1 MRGQC
6 TRRRALGL
14 ALAAFGGLTLRLPL
28 AGPALAQLDDPYGVP
43 SPGEDAGTL
52 PADPTLPDAAPT
64 VADEWPW
71 GVTPATLAIP
81 KLGVEAAVAPV
92 NYAEDGSMDV
102 PPDPDLVAWFEY
114 GPGMGVPGNAIFAA
128 HVDWGGRPRVFN
140 RLVALE
146 PGDAVLVVDVQGR
159 GFQYLVQSN
168 QIHDAVGA
176 PVEEI
181 FAQTVDPIVTLITCG
196 GRYDPVT
203 REYLDRVVVVAK
215 GA

>member
-1 MRGQC
+1 MRGGC

-14 ALAAFGGLTLRLPL
+14 ALAAVGGVTLRLPL
-28 AGPALAQLDDPYGVP
+28 AGPAQAQLDVPYDPP
-43 SPGEDAGTL
+43 SSGEGDGTL
-52 PADPTLPDAAPT
+52 PTGLPTT
-64 VADEWPW
+64 DESPVVTDDGPW
-71 GVTPATLAIP
+71 GVMPASLAIP

-140 RLVALE
+140 RLVTLE

-159 GFQYLVQSN
+159 GFQYVVQSN
-168 QIHDAVGA
+168 QTYDAAGA

-181 FAQTVDPIVTLITCG
+181 FAQTIDPIITLITCG
-196 GRYDPVT
+196 GRYNPVT

-215 GA
+215 GT